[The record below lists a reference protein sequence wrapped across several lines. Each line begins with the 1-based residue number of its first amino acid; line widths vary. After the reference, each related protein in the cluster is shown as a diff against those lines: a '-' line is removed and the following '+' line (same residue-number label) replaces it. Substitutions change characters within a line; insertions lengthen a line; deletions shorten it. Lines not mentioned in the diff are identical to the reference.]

1 MTTIYDV
8 PPQQLIDLTAVKLR
22 EFEQIAPPSWTIDVK
37 TGTHAETQPVQ
48 EDWWHVRIA
57 AVLRKVYVYGPIGT
71 ERLAAEFGGSKDR
84 KVKPNK
90 SVKGSR
96 SVVRK
101 ALQQLEAAGLD
112 GPRWYERLRNPGAAV
127 EVVPG
132 SAASLASDYAHLA
145 EEILRTLQERESV
158 DLRDDASVGPP
169 A

>member
-101 ALQQLEAAGLD
+101 ALQQLEAAGLV
-112 GPRWYERLRNPGAAV
+112 AADKNRGRV
-127 EVVPG
+127 VTPKGQSLLDNTAREVMKE
-132 SAASLASDYAHLA
+132 LASKDPELSKYY
-145 EEILRTLQERESV
+145 
-158 DLRDDASVGPP
+158 
-169 A
+169 